1 VAILYRAQLTP
12 TKIELLSAW
21 VPFQSWY
28 RASTGPR
35 TLDAAG
41 AYRFDDPEGEVGI
54 ETFLLRSA
62 NGQVFQV
69 PLTYRDAA
77 IDGAEAALVGTTQH
91 SVLGE
96 RWVYDAC
103 GDPVYAQALASAI
116 LSGGTEAELEVETD
130 EGRERRETTT
140 KVAGSGLP
148 GSRVPQV
155 GPVTYLNEATTTIV
169 RTGDLELTVLR
180 LIDVSTEAA
189 RTPGIFVL
197 TGTWPGQAKPAHLA
211 SARITPAG

>member
-1 VAILYRAQLTP
+1 MAILYRAQLTP
-12 TKIELLSAW
+12 TKMELLAAW
-21 VPFQSWY
+21 VPLQSWY
-28 RASTGPR
+28 GASAGPR

-54 ETFLLRSA
+54 ETFLLRSED
-62 NGQVFQV
+62 GQIFQV

-77 IDGAEAALVGTTQH
+77 IDGAEPALVGTTQH
-91 SVLGE
+91 SVLGK

-116 LSGGTEAELEVETD
+116 LSGGTEAELEVVTD
-130 EGRERRETTT
+130 EGRERREATT

-148 GSRVPQV
+148 GSGVPRV
-155 GPVTYLNEATTTIV
+155 GAVTYSNEGATTIV
-169 RTGDLELTVLR
+169 RSGDLELTVLR

-189 RTPGIFVL
+189 GTPGIFVL
-197 TGTWPGQAKPAHLA
+197 TGTWPGQGTPAHLA
-211 SARITPAG
+211 SARST